1 MSEKL
6 QVQTICPC
14 AKIMINRRQC
24 LWGSSV
30 IRHRQIL
37 LGNFWATFS
46 IVGKCFDFPSNFSLA
61 KCQVLTHFAISNQTS
76 NEKSCYKLDFHLVF
90 GCSVVYLPY
99 MDVSLVSCVNIPN
112 IGQLPLLLKAKWRK
126 PCKKGKTLLKLIARK
141 NETEMT
147 EPERAS
153 ISREGQVARTSGKYN
168 ASKLSNL
175 ITKTSVQDRISSLR
189 FCQRAA
195 PMRCISRNCRC
206 KEEHWTETC
215 AVPKTLEWHRYC

>member
-1 MSEKL
+1 M
-6 QVQTICPC
+6 
-14 AKIMINRRQC
+14 
-24 LWGSSV
+24 
-30 IRHRQIL
+30 
-37 LGNFWATFS
+37 
-46 IVGKCFDFPSNFSLA
+46 GKCFDFPSTFSLA
-61 KCQVLTHFAISNQTS
+61 KCQVLIHFAISNQTS

-99 MDVSLVSCVNIPN
+99 MDVLLVSCVNIPN
-112 IGQLPLLLKAKWRK
+112 IGQLPVLLKAKWRK

-141 NETEMT
+141 NGTEMT

-153 ISREGQVARTSGKYN
+153 ISRECKVARTSDKYK

-195 PMRCISRNCRC
+195 TMRCIS
-206 KEEHWTETC
+206 
-215 AVPKTLEWHRYC
+215 

>member
-1 MSEKL
+1 M
-6 QVQTICPC
+6 
-14 AKIMINRRQC
+14 
-24 LWGSSV
+24 
-30 IRHRQIL
+30 
-37 LGNFWATFS
+37 
-46 IVGKCFDFPSNFSLA
+46 GKCFGFPSNFSLA
-61 KCQVLTHFAISNQTS
+61 KCQVLIYFAISNQTS
-76 NEKSCYKLDFHLVF
+76 NETFCYKLAFHLVF

-175 ITKTSVQDRISSLR
+175 ITKTSVQERISSLR
-189 FCQRAA
+189 FCQRSGA
-195 PMRCISRNCRC
+195 CFS
-206 KEEHWTETC
+206 K
-215 AVPKTLEWHRYC
+215 VPKLFGRISDDVILFVSSKRRRLEARNFAVIFIFIPFTTYEKTSFTVQAGRSFTNGFSGPKSFRDF